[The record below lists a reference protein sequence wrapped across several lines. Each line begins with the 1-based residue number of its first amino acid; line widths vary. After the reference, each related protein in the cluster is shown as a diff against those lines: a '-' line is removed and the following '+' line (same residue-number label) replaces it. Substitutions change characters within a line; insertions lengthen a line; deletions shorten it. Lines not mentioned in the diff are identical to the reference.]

1 LRLKPFGR
9 TGVAVPAIGQGTWY
23 MERDGRPNAVAAL
36 RAGLDL
42 GVSHI
47 DTAEMYGSGLVEEI
61 VGEAIAGRREN
72 VFLVSKVLPQH
83 ASFEG
88 VLRACEG
95 SLGRLRTEHLD
106 VYLLHWRGSHPL
118 EQTIGGFERLVRD
131 GKIRFW
137 GVSNFDVEDLEAA
150 LAIAGEGRMA
160 CNQVLYHLE
169 ERAIEHEVIPW
180 CREHGVAIVGY
191 SPFGSG
197 RFPSATSG
205 GGRALAEIA
214 RARRITPR
222 QVALAFLVR
231 EDTVFAIPKSS
242 SVEHVRENAAAGDV
256 ELSAEEVEQIVNA
269 FPLGRQPRTLPAL

>member
-1 LRLKPFGR
+1 
-9 TGVAVPAIGQGTWY
+9 

-180 CREHGVAIVGY
+180 CREHGVALVGY

-197 RFPSATSG
+197 RFPSATSS
-205 GGRALAEIA
+205 GGRVIAEIA
-214 RARRITPR
+214 RARGITPR
-222 QVALAFLVR
+222 QVALAFLAR